1 MPNTLSENG
10 YWGGNVPMIIEV
22 HDEAEDIDYLKRSG
36 GAVMNWNYN
45 ELAATLRAEMSSH
58 PPIVVLENEEDD
70 ETAD

>member
-1 MPNTLSENG
+1 MKQKILITLN
-10 YWGGNVPMIIEV
+10 
-22 HDEAEDIDYLKRSG
+22 DQG

-70 ETAD
+70 GTTD